1 MKTKITK
8 LVLMAIVGAFTA
20 QTGLAQTEMPK
31 KRAESGKN
39 LLKVNLPSFALRTIA
54 VQYERAIAKNI
65 SLGLGYRSMSKG
77 ALPFASSLNEID
89 EQLGSLQLGN
99 HAFTPEIKFYMGQGV
114 FRGFYIAPF
123 MRIAK
128 YNAAIDYGFEVN
140 NTLQKIP
147 LSGELKTVT
156 GGLLLGAQWRVARK
170 VYLDWSIIGPQY
182 GKANGKLRGEK
193 ALNAQEQQELR
204 EELNGID
211 LPVVKITST
220 VDANGATVDFK
231 GPWAGVRAN
240 IGIGYRF

>member
-8 LVLMAIVGAFTA
+8 LVLMAIIGAFTVQIGFA
-20 QTGLAQTEMPK
+20 QTQTPK
-31 KRAESGKN
+31 KTVDSGKN

-54 VQYERAIAKNI
+54 VQYERAIGKNI
-65 SLGLGYRSMSKG
+65 SLGLGYRTMSKG
-77 ALPFASSLNEID
+77 ALPFGSYLNEID
-89 EQLGSLQLGN
+89 EQLGSLQVGN
-99 HAFTPEIKFYMGQGV
+99 YAITPEIKFYMGKGL
-114 FRGFYIAPF
+114 FKGFYIAPF

-128 YNAAIDYGFEVN
+128 YNASIDYEFQVN
-140 NTLQKIP
+140 GTIQKIP

-156 GGLLLGAQWRVARK
+156 GGLLLGAQWRVAK
-170 VYLDWSIIGPQY
+170 KIYLDWSIIGPQY
-182 GKANGKLRGEK
+182 GKVNGKLIGEK

-220 VDANGATVDFK
+220 VDAKGATVDFK
-231 GPWAGVRAN
+231 GPWAGIRAN